1 MAGVN
6 WMVIEGARLTGA
18 LREGWRSRNVS
29 PAASC
34 QGSQALSSSRRPR
47 VPGTDWSNPMT
58 NTMSYKDYAARIEYD
73 DDDGIFTGRIAGIRD
88 GVGFH
93 ADTVEGLRTA
103 FHEAV
108 EDYLETCAKVGK
120 KPKSMGRRGFGT
132 RCRLIH
138 SCCSLAKTSRA
149 ATGTTPQPLLLRGA
163 GFLVGHVPGRCA
175 ADYTCRIRA
184 SVFDWHCGSPAP
196 PAGLSAKPP
205 ATASASHCAG
215 RPRSRRT
222 PRR

>member
-1 MAGVN
+1 
-6 WMVIEGARLTGA
+6 
-18 LREGWRSRNVS
+18 
-29 PAASC
+29 
-34 QGSQALSSSRRPR
+34 
-47 VPGTDWSNPMT
+47 MT

-108 EDYLETCAKVGK
+108 EDYIETCAKVGK
-120 KPKSMGRRGFGT
+120 SLNQWAEEVLERA
-132 RCRLIH
+132 CRLIH

-184 SVFDWHCGSPAP
+184 SVFD
-196 PAGLSAKPP
+196 
-205 ATASASHCAG
+205 
-215 RPRSRRT
+215 
-222 PRR
+222 